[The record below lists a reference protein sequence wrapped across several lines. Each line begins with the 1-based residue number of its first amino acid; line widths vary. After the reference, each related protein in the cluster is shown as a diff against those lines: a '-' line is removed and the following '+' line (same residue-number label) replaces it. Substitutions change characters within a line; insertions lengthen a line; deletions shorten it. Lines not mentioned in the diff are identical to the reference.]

1 MNTSEGITQPFWKFL
16 ESSLDEGLL
25 PSTREVS
32 SVTLAAFLRP
42 AGRLRPRRS
51 SFSRRHR
58 PPFLDF
64 ALWTSNFFFK
74 HHITLLHLTR
84 HENNWIS
91 GSHIIIDLLFFFM
104 KIELIKSSGLS
115 LQKNLSLIKSCESGR
130 KNMDLLW
137 FDKSIKSKRLKLKH
151 VNSLYIKCA
160 FFLHG
165 YDYMSPRVSSVIRLF
180 LYPKWKVLF
189 WKAEERCSLSFL
201 HLLFE
206 I

>member
-1 MNTSEGITQPFWKFL
+1 MKTTEYL
-16 ESSLDEGLL
+16 DHMSSLI
-25 PSTREVS
+25 
-32 SVTLAAFLRP
+32 
-42 AGRLRPRRS
+42 
-51 SFSRRHR
+51 
-58 PPFLDF
+58 
-64 ALWTSNFFFK
+64 FFF
-74 HHITLLHLTR
+74 
-84 HENNWIS
+84 
-91 GSHIIIDLLFFFM
+91 FFFM

-206 I
+206 ILKKNPNICAHFLSDKTLRSFWDVFLSFCNEPVYKQRRHICTVDTRVRARLRFSSDLNNFWVLDVIYWHSVSFLLCWCLVL